1 MRRTDIFTESLFT
14 MRGLED
20 SVPIR
25 NRERLIEHD
34 AVIEPF
40 DQVLA
45 IANKND
51 SPSGAHFSVDGRL
64 IQAWAGHKNFARKDR
79 AGDETGNF
87 KNKIC
92 SNDTLESTTNTR
104 SEC

>member
-14 MRGLED
+14 MRGVED
-20 SVPIR
+20 CVLTKYR
-25 NRERLIEHD
+25 NRLIEHD

-40 DQVLA
+40 NQVLA
-45 IANKND
+45 MAIKND
-51 SPSGAHFSVDGRL
+51 SPSGAHFSVDGTL
-64 IQAWAGHKNFARKDR
+64 IQAWAGHKNFARKDG

-87 KNKIC
+87 KNKSC